1 MLVGVPGQAGL
12 LAPLVHRELQ
22 QGLPEAADRGGGHLR
37 LRPHLQPLR
46 HDRVCGL
53 SPSSYR
59 LVTAATTG
67 ARTLCKIINPLVS
80 VTPGQPDIL
89 LGSVPRRPRQAG
101 ARKVLTSNCYNFY
114 HFAFITFSL
123 CVLLSRVSSNHCRN
137 N

>member
-53 SPSSYR
+53 SPPLHQARHSLAEAEVAVAMSS
-59 LVTAATTG
+59 
-67 ARTLCKIINPLVS
+67 
-80 VTPGQPDIL
+80 
-89 LGSVPRRPRQAG
+89 
-101 ARKVLTSNCYNFY
+101 
-114 HFAFITFSL
+114 
-123 CVLLSRVSSNHCRN
+123 
-137 N
+137 